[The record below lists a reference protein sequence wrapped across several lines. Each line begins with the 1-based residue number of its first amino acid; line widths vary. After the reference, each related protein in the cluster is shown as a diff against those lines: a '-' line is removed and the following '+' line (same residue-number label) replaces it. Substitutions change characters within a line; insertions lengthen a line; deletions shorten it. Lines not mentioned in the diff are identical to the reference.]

1 MIKKQNGIILSD
13 GIVAVLIIL
22 LFCGIITSLMVNIV
36 LESSK
41 VKMNSQQIDFAT
53 ELFEYVDGLAYDN
66 VTEEK
71 LINYINKKDISEVSA
86 GTSID
91 AVSNPDAAYKISIQ
105 VETYEPEDESL
116 PKLDI
121 IKLVTL
127 TIENNLNGKTY
138 STTMSTIKKATKEE
152 IIEKVENMNN
162 T

>member
-1 MIKKQNGIILSD
+1 MVKKQNGIILSD
-13 GIVAVLIIL
+13 GIVAILIIL

-36 LESSK
+36 LESSR

-53 ELFEYVDGLAYDN
+53 ELLEYVDGLSYDS

-71 LINYINKKDISEVSA
+71 LIDYINKKNISAVSA
-86 GTSID
+86 GTSIGT
-91 AVSNPDAAYKISIQ
+91 VSNPDAAYKIGIQ
-105 VETYEPEDESL
+105 VETYETEDESL

-121 IKLVTL
+121 LKKVTL

-138 STTMSTIKKATKEE
+138 STTMSTIKKAAKED